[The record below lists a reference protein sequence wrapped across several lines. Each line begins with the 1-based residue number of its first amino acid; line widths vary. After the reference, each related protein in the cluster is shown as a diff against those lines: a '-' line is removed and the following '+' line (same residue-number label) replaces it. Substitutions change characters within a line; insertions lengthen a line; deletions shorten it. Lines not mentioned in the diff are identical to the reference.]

1 MKLIVNRYRILT
13 TPHVKYQVLE
23 KYSDHSMI
31 HTTSMGQMG
40 EVMSRRTPEWMRKL
54 PAGMER
60 YDKVHGWYNNLK
72 AVCMVAIFK
81 AYPHLHNVTDNQ
93 VFSIDGTISEFWPTE
108 ADAINS
114 FDIYSGMV
122 EVEVDEVT
130 VSA

>member
-54 PAGMER
+54 PAGQTR
-60 YDKVHGWYNNLK
+60 YDAVHGWYDNLK

-81 AYPHLHNVTDNQ
+81 AYPHLHTTTNKLY
-93 VFSIDGTISEFWPTE
+93 SEDGSISEWWPSE
-108 ADAINS
+108 LAASQS
-114 FDIYSGMV
+114 FGPYPDMI
-122 EVEVDEVT
+122 EVDVDEVT